1 MNANKKTT
9 PSKKSERVQNCTS
22 FNLRKASRAV
32 TQLFDEALK
41 PCGLY
46 STQFT
51 LLNAIY
57 LSDSATITKLSQA
70 LIMDRTTLTR
80 NLNPLQ
86 KNGWIE
92 VVPGEDR
99 RTKTLSITKAGKQVL
114 KEATKYWETVQAQ
127 VVKSLGKKQ
136 WEELLDKLDL
146 VVAKLSPY

>member
-1 MNANKKTT
+1 MRVNNKTKS
-9 PSKKSERVQNCTS
+9 SKKSEQVQNCTS

-51 LLNAIY
+51 LLNAIN

-86 KNGWIE
+86 KSGWIE

-114 KEATKYWETVQAQ
+114 KEATKYWEEVQSK